1 MAKQVVGFEIVIDG
15 LGRTIETATE
25 LKRAIAFVNEEIKKT
40 SDVQQLKKLEA
51 KLIDLKAAQMEV
63 NKVVREQIKTRNE
76 EITATDKIN
85 GAYRKLSKEL
95 NDQRNRYKDL
105 AAAEQDTSQ
114 EARDLLVSINALD
127 KKLKGIDATV
137 GQFQRNVGGY
147 TQALSQFFPRL
158 GGTIGD
164 VTGLVGDLSSG
175 FANLGKT
182 TGIANIGLGTVGLAL
197 TAFSGI
203 SAIID
208 QISQSARAIFD
219 LKLQL
224 ENFGVAAENLDQV
237 AVRAQTIGEIFK
249 VSSDEVAVAANT
261 LVKEFGLP
269 FEKAFDTIQAGFLK
283 GANAQGE
290 FLKEL
295 KEYPAQFRAANL
307 SVEEFLAVSI
317 DAANKGI
324 YDDKALDAV
333 KEFGL
338 SVREQL
344 KGTRDAFIAAFGE
357 EFTNQLFNNLNKGA
371 ISSGEALKLVTK
383 EVENTGVS
391 GKELQGLISTVFRA
405 AGEDAGAYVLSLGEV
420 LNNTDNLFVAETDL
434 QKQLE
439 RNIKVTQNLNEETA
453 KYSQTVIDAEISRKE
468 FLNGLK
474 SIALF
479 IGDTFIGILNSVALS
494 FSELFGINDEFVKR
508 IKAQNDRASQED
520 FERLV
525 AQGVLKRTETKK
537 QNDDILKV
545 GSEAWKKQEQ
555 QLEKQRESDA
565 NKAKKAA
572 KDLNQDLLKND
583 ESKKVGKQ
591 VAKAFVDGSLAKLQE
606 EQSKLQK
613 AFGEAVVG
621 SGTQKEIGVK
631 LTAVNEEIKKSIEIQ
646 NEILGLNAEKKKQDA
661 INEINQ
667 NFKVAQSV
675 INLARA
681 KENTTEDE
689 IEKITKRR
697 KILDEDYNAE
707 IKRINDLLALE
718 KEGTRD
724 YDNLIVERQNAETN
738 YITAKQNLSKEE
750 VNIYRKTFDEIEK
763 ETQDNIK
770 KQKEADDKL
779 KELDEEKIK
788 TKKENTQKLIDAIG
802 QSILSVTDI
811 ISTFQQAR
819 AEKEAQAINEQIT
832 NTENNIA
839 ELEAKAEAA
848 SGLRKKRIE
857 KDIAAQKLLL
867 KQQQDEAEAIR
878 LKAAKQD
885 KKIALLQAIIQG
897 ALAIQRALASV
908 PFPAN
913 LAAAIPT
920 GIATAAQI
928 ATIAAQ
934 PLAEGGVVTGQ
945 RVNQKQNIPTRSN
958 GDNVLA
964 FVKRGEVV
972 LNQRQQA
979 LLGGSPTFRKLGIKG
994 FADGGLVPPI
1004 SAPATITNATKGVDN
1019 LIAVLDAKTDAINSR
1034 IDRLQAYV
1042 VSDDIARDL
1051 AEGNKL
1057 KVNATL

>member
-802 QSILSVTDI
+802 ESILSVTDI

-819 AEKEAQAINEQIT
+819 AEKMAKAINEQIT

>member
-15 LGRTIETATE
+15 LGRSIETATE

-802 QSILSVTDI
+802 ESILSVTDI

-819 AEKEAQAINEQIT
+819 AEKEAKAINEQIT